1 MQRFKVIV
9 KEAKKRGW
17 LTKERVRMYDD
28 AGVHPD
34 FAAHICKDG
43 RFIASRSKVTALLAR
58 NFEGAEAAFR
68 AVKRKEEQLKRA

>member
-1 MQRFKVIV
+1 
-9 KEAKKRGW
+9 
-17 LTKERVRMYDD
+17 MYDD